1 MRLAMGSGAGLYRGV
16 VGRLALITLLGA
28 GNLAGCANYVPRAS
42 AGETLADVQSHNGP
56 PTGRYDL
63 PGGGQRIEYARG
75 PYGKHTWMIDVGADS
90 KVISVQQVLTEKR
103 FYEITPGMPAD
114 EVLLRLGRPSAV
126 GGGGWQGGQYWS
138 YRYQATFCQ
147 WFVIGI
153 TPQRQVRDAGMAPDP
168 QCDDDDVPAIA
179 RH

>member
-1 MRLAMGSGAGLYRGV
+1 MLAARWRGFLV
-16 VGRLALITLLGA
+16 TASMAMLGA
-28 GNLAGCANYVPRAS
+28 CANYTPKVSVGEPLS
-42 AGETLADVQSHNGP
+42 AVQARNGP
-56 PTGRYDL
+56 PTGTYAL
-63 PGGGQRIEYARG
+63 PGGGQRLEYARG
-75 PYGKHTWMIDVGADS
+75 PFGRHTWMIDVSADGH
-90 KVISVQQVLTEKR
+90 VAAIEQVLTEAR
-103 FYEITPGMPAD
+103 FYEITPGMSAG
-114 EVLLRLGRPSAV
+114 EVLLRLGRPSSV

-147 WFVIGI
+147 WFVVGI

>member
-1 MRLAMGSGAGLYRGV
+1 MRAVRLRGV
-16 VGRLALITLLGA
+16 FALASATMLVA
-28 GNLAGCANYVPRAS
+28 CANYTPKVS
-42 AGETLADVQSHNGP
+42 VGEPLEAVQARNGP
-56 PTGRYDL
+56 PTGIYAL
-63 PGGGQRIEYARG
+63 SGGGQRMEYARG
-75 PYGKHTWMIDVGADS
+75 PFGRHTWMIDVGADGR
-90 KVISVQQVLTEKR
+90 VAGIEQVLTEAR